1 MTAGAEGSTCTTVCV
16 FRQLAC
22 LLIVWRLARAYWM
35 FCVFQELLKSQDDVD
50 GIGTKRKTN
59 KHGDTLLQPLDAYK
73 GPYAG
78 AEDGEATK
86 ERSALLA
93 LEKRAKLP
101 GGDGLEARA
110 AFVCKS
116 MESWRQHSGGL
127 INSVAIRAQHI
138 LIQADSARYLHL
150 SACLNVVSKF

>member
-1 MTAGAEGSTCTTVCV
+1 MTAGAEGSTCTVCV
-16 FRQLAC
+16 FFASSARLFANRLA
-22 LLIVWRLARAYWM
+22 ARAYWM
-35 FCVFQELLKSQDDVD
+35 FCVFQELLKSHDDVD

-101 GGDGLEARA
+101 GSPALCTA
-110 AFVCKS
+110 
-116 MESWRQHSGGL
+116 L
-127 INSVAIRAQHI
+127 I
-138 LIQADSARYLHL
+138 L
-150 SACLNVVSKF
+150 